1 METRA
6 EPRTPNATKPKHSME
21 LLNNVALEKDA
32 SEVKLWVEFR
42 PVEPRILDQGC
53 VARAQLIE
61 ECDAAF
67 KGREIETI

>member
-1 METRA
+1 
-6 EPRTPNATKPKHSME
+6 ME